1 MFSCEFNIF
10 STKSIILRFNCCKCK
25 EPIEEI
31 LENIPTPNLMAE
43 KDTHSATLE
52 LDTTYIEC
60 PNCHKEYSINLSASI
75 CGGELYSDDLDE
87 STEVEIEDCENE
99 YFEDYS
105 EIVESNSKYFDTFCN
120 QMESNKKL
128 FENDILKPELIETL
142 NKLLFVNLIT
152 CLETYLSD
160 AIINS
165 IFNNEQYLKRFVE
178 NFKDYHKLSFNLNDI
193 YKEMDKLQKRVKD
206 DLFELMYHNL
216 PKISNIYK
224 IIFDIDIPDNM
235 GEIMQRIK
243 IRHDL
248 VHRNGKDKNNKEI
261 NISKPQLVETY
272 DLIYN
277 FIKEIDNKLNERIT

>member
-1 MFSCEFNIF
+1 
-10 STKSIILRFNCCKCK
+10 
-25 EPIEEI
+25 
-31 LENIPTPNLMAE
+31 
-43 KDTHSATLE
+43 
-52 LDTTYIEC
+52 
-60 PNCHKEYSINLSASI
+60 
-75 CGGELYSDDLDE
+75 
-87 STEVEIEDCENE
+87 
-99 YFEDYS
+99 
-105 EIVESNSKYFDTFCN
+105 
-120 QMESNKKL
+120 
-128 FENDILKPELIETL
+128 
-142 NKLLFVNLIT
+142 
-152 CLETYLSD
+152 
-160 AIINS
+160 
-165 IFNNEQYLKRFVE
+165 
-178 NFKDYHKLSFNLNDI
+178 
-193 YKEMDKLQKRVKD
+193 MDKLQKRVKD